1 MNFHQGL
8 AVDTPTLPASGVT
21 HSAKADAEK
30 TRRPGDT
37 QQSEKTRPP
46 AASLRYDTLADLY
59 AAIPQVAELTSD
71 RPRPNED
78 AQDVLFRLRR
88 SNTPEEAITFTAFA
102 FVPKLSIWWGYEC
115 LRSIPEVLTQL
126 DREMMDGIATWIGQ
140 PSTENR
146 HRVMKQALWSPD
158 RCPGVHLGLAV
169 GWSGGSIAPNDP
181 AQVPLHRCPRAIN
194 TAVLSVL
201 AQANISRRTIYLT
214 RFMDVAQ
221 SLFKV
226 Y

>member
-1 MNFHQGL
+1 M
-8 AVDTPTLPASGVT
+8 PATGPS
-21 HSAKADAEK
+21 
-30 TRRPGDT
+30 RRTDGDT
-37 QQSEKTRPP
+37 EKTRPP
-46 AASLRYDTLADLY
+46 AATMRYETLSDLF
-59 AAIPQVAELTSD
+59 AAIPQLAELTRD
-71 RPRPNED
+71 RPRANED

-102 FVPKLSIWWGYEC
+102 FVPKLAIWWGYEC
-115 LRSIPEVLTQL
+115 LRSMPEALTPL
-126 DREMMDGIATWIGQ
+126 DREMMEGIAQWISQ
-140 PSTENR
+140 PTMEHR
-146 HRVMKQALWSPD
+146 HAVMRDALWAPEK
-158 RCPGVHLGLAV
+158 CPGVHLGLAV

-181 AQVPLHRCPRAIN
+181 APVPLHRCPRAIN
-194 TAVLSVL
+194 TAVLSIL

>member
-1 MNFHQGL
+1 M
-8 AVDTPTLPASGVT
+8 PTTRTRGPQPDG
-21 HSAKADAEK
+21 AEK
-30 TRRPGDT
+30 TLRTADSDR
-37 QQSEKTRPP
+37 TRPP

-71 RPRPNED
+71 RPRLNET

-88 SNTPEEAITFTAFA
+88 STTPEEAITFTAFA

-115 LRSIPEVLTQL
+115 LRSVPEILTPL

-140 PSTENR
+140 PSTSNR
-146 HRVMKQALWSPD
+146 QNLMKKALWAPE

-169 GWSGGSIAPNDP
+169 GWSGGAIAPNDP
-181 AQVPLHRCPRAIN
+181 AGVPLHRCPRAIN
-194 TAVLSVL
+194 TAVLTAL
-201 AQANISRRTIYLT
+201 AQVNISRRTIYLT